1 MKLPESAAES
11 LLQSNFYLIQLGWG
25 EGELEVE
32 VEVEVGARAFAVAV
46 AMLYFN

>member
-32 VEVEVGARAFAVAV
+32 AGARAFAVAV

>member
-32 VEVEVGARAFAVAV
+32 AGAFAVAV

>member
-32 VEVEVGARAFAVAV
+32 GGGQGR
-46 AMLYFN
+46 LQLQLPCYISIS

>member
-32 VEVEVGARAFAVAV
+32 GGQGR
-46 AMLYFN
+46 LQLQLPCYISIS

>member
-32 VEVEVGARAFAVAV
+32 AEAGARAFAVAV

>member
-1 MKLPESAAES
+1 MKLPESAPES

-32 VEVEVGARAFAVAV
+32 AGARAFAVAV

>member
-11 LLQSNFYLIQLGWG
+11 LLQSNFYLIQLGCG
-25 EGELEVE
+25 EGELE

>member
-25 EGELEVE
+25 EEEVE
-32 VEVEVGARAFAVAV
+32 AVARAFAVAV

>member
-32 VEVEVGARAFAVAV
+32 GQGR
-46 AMLYFN
+46 LQLQLPCYISIS

>member
-1 MKLPESAAES
+1 MKLPESAPES
-11 LLQSNFYLIQLGWG
+11 LLLCNFYLIQLGWG

-32 VEVEVGARAFAVAV
+32 AGARAFAVAV